1 MNSIRN
7 GIGMRKRRSRR
18 NQADRGIRIPMRFSP
33 KFITRSSSLYKA
45 LLFDL
50 DGTLAETD
58 SLHLP
63 TWVDVLA
70 PYGVEVD
77 EEFYKQS
84 ISGLSTGEV
93 VRALLPD
100 LDDEEGRSIGD
111 TKEASCR
118 ERASELEPLPGL
130 VDFVEQGRE
139 RGMRVALVT
148 NAPEQNVEA
157 ILLALE
163 LRDFFDTVVLADEV
177 EAVKPDPAPYEVA
190 LRKIGVAAEEAIAFE
205 DSVSGIS
212 SSVAAGVPT
221 VGITSSQNPRRLL
234 DAGAFMTAK
243 DFTDKQLQALIRT
256 PG

>member
-1 MNSIRN
+1 MY
-7 GIGMRKRRSRR
+7 G
-18 NQADRGIRIPMRFSP
+18 
-33 KFITRSSSLYKA
+33 A

-63 TWVDVLA
+63 TWVDVLE

-77 EEFYKQS
+77 EEFYKES
-84 ISGLSTGEV
+84 ISGRSTGEV

-100 LDDEEGRSIGD
+100 ITDEEERSIGD
-111 TKEASCR
+111 AKEASFR

-130 VDFVEQGRE
+130 VDFVQRGRE
-139 RGMRVALVT
+139 WGMRIALVT
-148 NAPEQNVEA
+148 NAPEENVQA

-163 LRDFFDTVVLADEV
+163 LWDFFDTVVLADEV
-177 EAVKPDPAPYEVA
+177 EAVKPDPAPYRAA
-190 LRKIGVAAEEAIAFE
+190 LDKTGVAAEEALAFE

-221 VGITSSQNPRRLL
+221 VGITSSQDPQKLL
-234 DAGAFMTAK
+234 DAGAFMTAE
-243 DFTDKQLQALIRT
+243 DFNDPQLRALIHT
-256 PG
+256 